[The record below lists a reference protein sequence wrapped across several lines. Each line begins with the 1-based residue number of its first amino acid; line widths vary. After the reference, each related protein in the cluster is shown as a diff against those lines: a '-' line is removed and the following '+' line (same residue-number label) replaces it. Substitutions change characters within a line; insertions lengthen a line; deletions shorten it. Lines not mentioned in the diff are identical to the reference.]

1 MSVSQPGPSWPLV
14 SMLSI
19 APALK
24 LLTLKCQSVRATA
37 GELSAA
43 PCPLRNGGFDKGRRL
58 VRLPAIGLP
67 LGMPASARC
76 ESPRGFPCQIRR
88 GPGRWSRIAARV
100 RTSAFR
106 ASRPALGPS
115 GVKLQRR
122 AGRGR
127 RVGGACGPAGRL
139 EDVQKA
145 LTGQTGDTRLRRL
158 ASSRETT
165 HYERH
170 ATPPHM
176 R

>member
-1 MSVSQPGPSWPLV
+1 MITWHARVYNLRKYRPTTANYIKLGKSGTRRS
-14 SMLSI
+14 
-19 APALK
+19 PAL
-24 LLTLKCQSVRATA
+24 TPRY
-37 GELSAA
+37 
-43 PCPLRNGGFDKGRRL
+43 GGFDKGRRL
-58 VRLPAIGLP
+58 IRLPAIGLP
-67 LGMPASARC
+67 PDMPASARY
-76 ESPRGFPCQIRR
+76 EPPRGFPCQIRR